1 MRSMRKRS
9 RGVFELYW
17 APVIIFLLILP
28 AANSVCEGQS
38 DEDGLLQKLMSERQE
53 DFEQVL
59 KDPDR
64 FRVQILYTQIDRD
77 QNNNPHFRSH
87 AYRVNA
93 EEYFYPASSIKIFGA
108 ALALEKLN
116 QLNIEQL
123 DRNTW
128 VRIDS
133 SHSGQ
138 QKVTT
143 DTSSASGKPSMGHFI
158 KKLLVLSDND
168 AYNRTYEFLGQEE
181 LNEQLRSKG
190 YDKIRLTHRLSVPL
204 SAEENRHT
212 NAMEFYRKDDGPI
225 IYRQEARYSKTDFT
239 SKNPILLGESY
250 VAGGKTIQSPMDFS
264 AKNYCS
270 VRELQKGLKALIFPL
285 SVPENERFD
294 LRPGDYDFMRTY
306 MSQLPRET
314 IHPDYREYPDN
325 YCKFFI
331 YGDDDKARIPDNLRI
346 FNKIGLAYG
355 FCIDNAYVVDL
366 DNNIEFMLTAV
377 IYANENQTLNDG
389 LYQYETIA
397 FPFLARLGKMIYEYE
412 LERPRKV
419 RPNLDPFRLEY
430 DLSDPGEDN
439 KN

>member
-1 MRSMRKRS
+1 MRKRS
-9 RGVFELYW
+9 RGVFEFNW

-28 AANSVCEGQS
+28 VGIFECEGQS
-38 DEDGLLQKLMSERQE
+38 GEDGLLYKLMSERQA

-59 KDPDR
+59 KNPDR

-77 QNNNPHFRSH
+77 QNNTPHFRSH

-116 QLNIEQL
+116 RLNIEQL
-123 DRNTW
+123 DRSTW

-133 SHSGQ
+133 SYAGQ

-168 AYNRTYEFLGQEE
+168 AYNRTYEFLGQEG
-181 LNEQLRSKG
+181 LNERLRSKG

-204 SAEENRHT
+204 GTEENRHT
-212 NAMEFYRKDDGPI
+212 NAMEFYRKDDGRI
-225 IYRQEARYSKTDFT
+225 LYRQEALYSKTDFT
-239 SKNPILLGESY
+239 SKNPILLGDSY
-250 VAGGKTIQSPMDFS
+250 VAGSKTIRGPMDFS

-270 VRELQKGLKALIFPL
+270 VRELQKGLKSLIFPL

-294 LRPGDYDFMRTY
+294 LRPADYAFIRTY

-331 YGDDDKARIPDNLRI
+331 YGDDDKARIPDNLRL

-366 DNNIEFMLTAV
+366 DKNIEFMLTAV
-377 IYANENQTLNDG
+377 IYANENETLNDG

-397 FPFLARLGKMIYEYE
+397 FPFMARLGRMIYEYE
-412 LERPRKV
+412 LNRPREV
-419 RPNLDPFRLEY
+419 RPDLDQFRLEY
-430 DLSDPGEDN
+430 DLSDTG
-439 KN
+439 KGQ